1 MTTDNV
7 FNFEKLTVYQ
17 KAISYVEFIYKLT
30 KQFPKSEQFGL
41 TDQFRRAS
49 VSICLNIAEGSGG
62 SKAEFNQFLKIARRS
77 VRECISITEIA
88 FRQQYINLSDKNLSR
103 AFCVELSKM
112 LTGLMRSLNTVKS

>member
-17 KAISYVEFIYKLT
+17 KSISYVEFIYKLT

-49 VSICLNIAEGSGG
+49 VSICLNIAEGGGG

-77 VRECISITEIA
+77 GRECISITEIA

>member
-77 VRECISITEIA
+77 GRECISITEIA

>member
-1 MTTDNV
+1 VTTDNV

-77 VRECISITEIA
+77 GRECISITEIA